1 VATVTK
7 GSEPRQLERVDQ
19 TPVLSYRTN
28 LGFGGWWWNQKK
40 IRQAARQF
48 TRQTGIQVKIGGS
61 VLTIASLLKQMGLL
75 LLFSVFVIYIILAIE
90 FEDLK
95 HPFIIILAV
104 PFAWIGALTMLWLT
118 GSSLNV
124 FSFMG
129 ILILTGI
136 SVNDAILKVDFMKR
150 YYAES
155 GDLVGAIA
163 QSAHARFR
171 PVMMTTITTMLGV
184 VPLLLPLGPG
194 YAYRQ
199 SLALALIGGMITS
212 PVMTLYI
219 VPMVYQWIEKRE
231 WVMGKTPKK

>member
-1 VATVTK
+1 
-7 GSEPRQLERVDQ
+7 
-19 TPVLSYRTN
+19 
-28 LGFGGWWWNQKK
+28 
-40 IRQAARQF
+40 
-48 TRQTGIQVKIGGS
+48 
-61 VLTIASLLKQMGLL
+61 
-75 LLFSVFVIYIILAIE
+75 
-90 FEDLK
+90 
-95 HPFIIILAV
+95 
-104 PFAWIGALTMLWLT
+104 
-118 GSSLNV
+118 
-124 FSFMG
+124 MG

-150 YYAES
+150 YYAKS

-219 VPMVYQWIEKRE
+219 VPMVYQWIEK
-231 WVMGKTPKK
+231 